1 MILPKQ
7 KLFQNIKI
15 KLNSTTWMTLKS
27 SLVIFQALEP
37 LQSQWPQRP
46 LQPHWPHQP
55 LQPYFIKKIPEPD
68 GWIIASTKM
77 TSTGPF
83 LWNGSSKFQWST
95 DIWDPCCRR
104 LLRPVFANFLKTGCK
119 YQNVITSGIYR
130 THYIHEIINPDTC
143 QSQFTLYISMWD
155 TL

>member
-1 MILPKQ
+1 
-7 KLFQNIKI
+7 
-15 KLNSTTWMTLKS
+15 MTLKY

-37 LQSQWPQRP
+37 LQPQWPQRP
-46 LQPHWPHQP
+46 LKPHWPHQP
-55 LQPYFIKKIPEPD
+55 LQPYFIKKLPEPD
-68 GWIIASTKM
+68 GWIITSTKM
-77 TSTGPF
+77 TNTGPF
-83 LWNGSSKFQWST
+83 LWNGSLKFQFFT
-95 DIWDPCCRR
+95 DIWYPFCRR
-104 LLRPVFANFLKTGCK
+104 LLRPAFATFLKTGCK